1 MAVRNT
7 ITVKRGNTLVLNYV
21 NQDNAATPNPISMA
35 GGTVYFTVKNTPGYD
50 TDTTDST
57 ARLKIDIPVVSGN
70 MATIKATANQVLGV
84 TPGTYE
90 YDITVKYANGDVITP
105 FTAPFIVTGTPTNR
119 GSV

>member
-7 ITVKRGNTLVLNYV
+7 ITVKRGNTLVINYV
-21 NQDNAATPNPISMA
+21 NQDNAATPNPISMS

-50 TDTTDST
+50 TDNTDSAAVLAINISVT
-57 ARLKIDIPVVSGN
+57 SGN
-70 MATIKATANQVLGV
+70 LATIKATATQILAIL
-84 TPGTYE
+84 PGTYE

-105 FTAPFIVTGTPTNR
+105 FTAPFVVTGTPTNR